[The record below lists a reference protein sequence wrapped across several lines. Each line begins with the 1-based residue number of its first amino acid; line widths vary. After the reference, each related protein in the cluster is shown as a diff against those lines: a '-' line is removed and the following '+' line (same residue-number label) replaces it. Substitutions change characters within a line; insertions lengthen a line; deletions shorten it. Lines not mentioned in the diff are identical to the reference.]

1 MQNSIWNINLFY
13 SRFFSPEVVQL
24 FLIVHLSEFF
34 PLTFNVFFDCPRKY
48 LCMRVLCTVMP
59 LVENYSRN
67 IVKHSIQMRTNGLG
81 ITISIHGAPF

>member
-34 PLTFNVFFDCPRKY
+34 PLTFNVFYDCPSNIMYKDT
-48 LCMRVLCTVMP
+48 CPVMP
-59 LVENYSRN
+59 LVEKLFQ
-67 IVKHSIQMRTNGLG
+67 KHI
-81 ITISIHGAPF
+81 